1 KTLSNS
7 SMRAALPEKSHR
19 QAPSTNCQA
28 ISNEMNCDTRTP
40 VRPNIKDGR
49 AKNSVTTQATAG
61 NCQHRSE
68 ERNSEIRTPLQ
79 PNRKMSDQHVD
90 FVMQKLN
97 RNENENIHSNTPSG
111 KGYTPRESCS
121 KRENRKHKSRM
132 HLIGDYITETD
143 IAEIRN
149 PLADISNDVERCS
162 EKRKKYVSFAGHSSG
177 QDVIPL
183 DDDDDFDPGSKA
195 PSPKRKFQRFPG
207 SKKYSEFDGAM
218 EGQSLETPIQI
229 TTLDDSQ
236 ENHCKPTPN
245 LASTQPKFSGVP
257 KSLVTN
263 KQNVSPDIQILGETN
278 VFGRANKMY
287 RTSENL
293 YNSNMRSVQ
302 NEVNEE
308 GSKSSS
314 EARPQEFFDTPD
326 NATSNPNFLTNCSTS
341 GGKLPHYGPRR
352 NINAPLDLHGVDIG
366 KVHCTFKSFGESMM
380 PGGHISNFVIAVY
393 CRYLF
398 MKPNGHPDQS
408 KNHYF
413 FSSIADN
420 LLLPPEVAKQGIL
433 KRAFNP
439 SSARPLYKSDLL
451 FYPVLFENHWFLFI
465 VDIKDQRWV
474 FLDSYYSKND
484 DYQRHVRETLI
495 PNFIVNW
502 DTYVEY
508 PKGEHPRDMKFD
520 QYKVL
525 YPQVP
530 RQNNLDDCGISMMM
544 CMDLWKSPRTVLP
557 QLFSSAEI
565 PRIRIKLANDL
576 MFFHAN
582 IGMKRLVFGSD
593 NLDDEDEE

>member
-1 KTLSNS
+1 
-7 SMRAALPEKSHR
+7 MRAALPEKSHR

-293 YNSNMRSVQ
+293 YNSNLRSVQ

-314 EARPQEFFDTPD
+314 EA
-326 NATSNPNFLTNCSTS
+326 L
-341 GGKLPHYGPRR
+341 
-352 NINAPLDLHGVDIG
+352 
-366 KVHCTFKSFGESMM
+366 
-380 PGGHISNFVIAVY
+380 
-393 CRYLF
+393 
-398 MKPNGHPDQS
+398 
-408 KNHYF
+408 
-413 FSSIADN
+413 
-420 LLLPPEVAKQGIL
+420 AKQGIL